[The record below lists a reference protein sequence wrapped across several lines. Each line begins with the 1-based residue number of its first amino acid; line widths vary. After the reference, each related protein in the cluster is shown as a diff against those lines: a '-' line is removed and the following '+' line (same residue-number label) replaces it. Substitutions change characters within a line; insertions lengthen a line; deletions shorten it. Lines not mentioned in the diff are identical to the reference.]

1 MMIDTNVKGLL
12 YVSKYVLDIMIEKNR
27 GHIVNIGSIAGKK
40 VYQKETSTV
49 LPSLLLMQ
57 FLME

>member
-27 GHIVNIGSIAGKK
+27 GHIINIGSISGKE
-40 VYQKETSTV
+40 VYTKGN
-49 LPSLLLMQ
+49 
-57 FLME
+57 